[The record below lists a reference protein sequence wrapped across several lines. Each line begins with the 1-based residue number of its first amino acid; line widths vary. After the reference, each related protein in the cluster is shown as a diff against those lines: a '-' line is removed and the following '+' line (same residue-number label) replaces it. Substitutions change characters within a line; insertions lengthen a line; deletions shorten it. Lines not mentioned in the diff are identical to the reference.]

1 MPLSSRYPFL
11 SAYRISHDADG
22 GQSEEREPMLL
33 QSNEGG
39 LMKYLMVPSVTVIFL
54 TLVLGGYQARGQE
67 KQQPA
72 NKSEMKSTGKMSM
85 DEMMKECSEHHQ
97 AMTKSVDQLNKTLEA
112 AKQSNDPGKMRAAID
127 QTQKHLLEMKEHMA
141 MCGNMMSMMEKMPG
155 MGEMMK
161 SKSK

>member
-1 MPLSSRYPFL
+1 
-11 SAYRISHDADG
+11 
-22 GQSEEREPMLL
+22 MLVVH
-33 QSNEGG
+33 G
-39 LMKYLMVPSVTVIFL
+39 VP
-54 TLVLGGYQARGQE
+54 GQE
-67 KQQPA
+67 KRDPQ
-72 NKSEMKSTGKMSM
+72 KGEMKSMGMSM
-85 DEMMKECSEHHQ
+85 DAMMKQCSEHHQ
-97 AMTKSVDQLNKTLEA
+97 AMTKSVDQMSKTLEA